1 MRSIRFVKSSK
12 ARRHPKT
19 SQQVLRR
26 HTGARHLFAHWPK
39 IAWRVRTAKRVA
51 LFLDFDGTLV
61 PFCSRPEEVRLG
73 VATRRVLRAL
83 ARHPR
88 LNLVVVSGRRR
99 AELIQHVDTPRVQ
112 YLGLYGWE
120 GRKRPILSG
129 QTVRSLATAR
139 GALTQS
145 LAKLPGIRIEDKIFG
160 FAVHYR
166 GARRSAVRQ
175 ARAVIREVIRR
186 FEQDLRLLQGSKI
199 WEVVPSEVEG
209 KGEAVRDAL
218 RRMPG
223 SSLPIYLG
231 DDKIDE
237 AAFAVLHRGIT
248 VHVGKDG
255 RTKARYRLRSPA
267 EVRVFLERLEAEL
280 S

>member
-1 MRSIRFVKSSK
+1 
-12 ARRHPKT
+12 
-19 SQQVLRR
+19 VL
-26 HTGARHLFAHWPK
+26 
-39 IAWRVRTAKRVA
+39 

-61 PFCSRPEEVRLG
+61 PFSTRPEDVRLG

-99 AELIQHVDTPRVQ
+99 AELIQHVDTPGVQ

-129 QTVRSLATAR
+129 KTGCSLATVR
-139 GALTQS
+139 DALTQS
-145 LAKLPGIRIEDKIFG
+145 LAKLPGIRVEDKILG

-166 GARRSAVRQ
+166 GAPRDAVRQ

-186 FEQDLRLLQGSKI
+186 FEPDLHLLQSSKI
-199 WEVVPSEVEG
+199 WEVVPWEVKG
-209 KGEAVRDAL
+209 KGEAVREAL

-231 DDKIDE
+231 DDKMDE
-237 AAFAVLHRGIT
+237 AAFVVLHRGIT
-248 VHVGKDG
+248 VHVGKNG